1 MLTDVNAFVVVSP
14 VPFRHKCWRY
24 YTHTHISVVHS
35 LRMHCTI
42 YTYYPYTSSTQ
53 YDGTGCILYAAS
65 VLCVLCVWTPI
76 FFFAMPLSLK
86 ERWRRQW
93 MEMNPFICH
102 LWIVE
107 AVKKKMCEVF
117 VLKSAEHIWY
127 SYFPPDETKEIFR
140 KRERKRGK
148 SKMRETTSIANHTR
162 QHIQYKY

>member
-24 YTHTHISVVHS
+24 YTHTHTHFCCSFIANALHNIYILPLHFLHTVRRYGLHTVCCISTMCAV
-35 LRMHCTI
+35 
-42 YTYYPYTSSTQ
+42 
-53 YDGTGCILYAAS
+53 
-65 VLCVLCVWTPI
+65 CVNTH

-148 SKMRETTSIANHTR
+148 SKMRETTSDANHTR
-162 QHIQYKY
+162 QHIQYK

>member
-1 MLTDVNAFVVVSP
+1 MLEIL
-14 VPFRHKCWRY
+14 H
-24 YTHTHISVVHS
+24 THTHTFLLFIHCECIAQYIHITLTLPPHS
-35 LRMHCTI
+35 TTVRAAYCMLHQ
-42 YTYYPYTSSTQ
+42 YYV
-53 YDGTGCILYAAS
+53 C
-65 VLCVLCVWTPI
+65 CVCEHP

-140 KRERKRGK
+140 KRERKRVK

-162 QHIQYKY
+162 QHIQYK